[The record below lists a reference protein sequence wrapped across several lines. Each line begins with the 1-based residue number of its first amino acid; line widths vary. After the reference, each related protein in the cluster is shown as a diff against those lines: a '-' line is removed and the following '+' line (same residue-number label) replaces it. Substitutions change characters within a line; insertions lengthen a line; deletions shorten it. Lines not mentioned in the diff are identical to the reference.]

1 MILQYHNIDLLKISS
16 FIYMLKLF
24 AIQTAVSIQLKVKN
38 SSATLEIMGLMLRSL
53 GTGQIFDGLKNQW
66 PEISFRRDRSIF

>member
-53 GTGQIFDGLKNQW
+53 GTGQIFDGLKNQ
-66 PEISFRRDRSIF
+66 